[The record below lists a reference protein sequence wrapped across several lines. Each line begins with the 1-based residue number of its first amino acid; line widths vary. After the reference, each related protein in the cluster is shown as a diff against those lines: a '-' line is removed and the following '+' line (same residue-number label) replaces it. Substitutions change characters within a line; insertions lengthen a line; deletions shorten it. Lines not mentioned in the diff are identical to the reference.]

1 MKKKKKELY
10 KVAKVRLRNDDDIYD
25 AIQETT
31 IKAFKSVKKLKQ
43 NQYFKTWIIKIL
55 INESNNI
62 YRRKN
67 KRRIISF
74 EELENDREIEYS
86 NIDNIEITL
95 DFNFICNKLKYE
107 DRIIIILYY
116 MEKFTDKEI
125 GEILNLK
132 ENTIK
137 TKRARAKQK
146 IKKILGLGGK
156 YNGWIR

>member
-1 MKKKKKELY
+1 MLSLEKELY

-74 EELENDREIEYS
+74 EEIEN
-86 NIDNIEITL
+86 
-95 DFNFICNKLKYE
+95 
-107 DRIIIILYY
+107 YY
-116 MEKFTDKEI
+116 
-125 GEILNLK
+125 
-132 ENTIK
+132 
-137 TKRARAKQK
+137 
-146 IKKILGLGGK
+146 
-156 YNGWIR
+156 